1 MRKLRSVTRN
11 ISVEYWVSVN
21 DMPLENWIL
30 CNDGDARFARKKV
43 NTTDKE
49 TDKETTKDGENWTRI
64 YDSYIKKY
72 GLSKLYLK
80 MLEAMRK
87 KALLELDYVETWE
100 QFKLTEI
107 QIEVEKLKNMVNN
120 NGEGM
125 TIEQSLVHLSKW
137 VGYYLDKK
145 KITVVDYFNLMAEYG
160 KAS

>member
-1 MRKLRSVTRN
+1 
-11 ISVEYWVSVN
+11 
-21 DMPLENWIL
+21 MPLENWIL

-49 TDKETTKDGENWTRI
+49 TDKETIKDGENWTRI

-107 QIEVEKLKNMVNN
+107 QIE
-120 NGEGM
+120 
-125 TIEQSLVHLSKW
+125 QSLVHLSKW

-145 KITVVDYFNLMAEYG
+145 KITVIDYFNLMAEYG

>member
-1 MRKLRSVTRN
+1 
-11 ISVEYWVSVN
+11 
-21 DMPLENWIL
+21 
-30 CNDGDARFARKKV
+30 
-43 NTTDKE
+43 
-49 TDKETTKDGENWTRI
+49 
-64 YDSYIKKY
+64 
-72 GLSKLYLK
+72 